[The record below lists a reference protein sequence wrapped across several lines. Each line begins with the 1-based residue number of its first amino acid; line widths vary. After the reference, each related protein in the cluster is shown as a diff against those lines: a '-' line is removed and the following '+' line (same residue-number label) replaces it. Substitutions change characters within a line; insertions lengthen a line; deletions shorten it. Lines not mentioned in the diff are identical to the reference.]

1 MSTSLSTGPFQKNDP
16 KRQEADE
23 MRQMIKKMGA
33 YDDTLYDK
41 LTQAREKG
49 VLDVLN
55 RVLDDE
61 AEKRKLDEKER
72 SLINR
77 PLHLIILESFRVIR
91 EVFSD
96 LREVR
101 SISQLQHAFLV
112 NGRAK
117 YIGVIIIVISLILII
132 LASMNEH

>member
-101 SISQLQHAFLV
+101 SISQLQHALSTV
-112 NGRAK
+112 ALN
-117 YIGVIIIVISLILII
+117 IL
-132 LASMNEH
+132 E

>member
-1 MSTSLSTGPFQKNDP
+1 
-16 KRQEADE
+16 
-23 MRQMIKKMGA
+23 MIKKMGA

-101 SISQLQHAFLV
+101 SISPLQHAFLV

-132 LASMNEH
+132 LASMNDH